1 MATAVV
7 IVLRTTDDILR
18 WAGRLVDPPLRT
30 AIGRL
35 PEPSRAVAELQL
47 GWHLGDAVS
56 AASLRSALT
65 LVCADAVGGDPHAAV
80 PGAVAVELMHHW
92 SAIRRDLVEER
103 PDGTAWSI
111 VGPEPASLGGEA
123 LLALAYDVIATGDPT
138 HARRSGPP
146 AATAWN
152 DAALDAG
159 PPPHRPGHG
168 TDTAQRSGR
177 AGEPSGRPRLAGPGA
192 PLPGGARR
200 GGSLPGDAGRG
211 AAGSGGSLPG
221 DARGGAAGPR
231 QRSGQAGP
239 DRAMLRILGDTVQEL
254 LHGQHASLALRD
266 NRSDSA
272 GEERTDLLRDCLAMV
287 EQRTG
292 ALFGCACAL
301 GAVAGGGDPAQVERL
316 RVFGVRLGLA
326 VQFTEDLLE
335 IWGGGGV
342 GADLRRR
349 RRSLPVAAAVAA
361 GADELTALFD
371 SRAQL
376 SEADVE
382 RAAKTIEQSGAL
394 DWCRRQADELLS
406 QALLTLDLAS
416 PSPAAIAELVAL
428 ARRATA
434 TPR

>member
-7 IVLRTTDDILR
+7 IVLRTTDDVLR

-47 GWHLGDAVS
+47 GWHLGDDVP

-65 LVCADAVGGDPHAAV
+65 LVCADAVGGDPHDAV

-92 SAIRRDLVEER
+92 SAIRRDLVEEHA
-103 PDGTAWSI
+103 DGTAWSV

-138 HARRSGPP
+138 HTHPTPRTGTGIETAGLSSAAAGDEDASASRDSRATPTALGAPTPDALGSSTPRAGRR
-146 AATAWN
+146 ATAD
-152 DAALDAG
+152 DAFGML
-159 PPPHRPGHG
+159 P
-168 TDTAQRSGR
+168 SR
-177 AGEPSGRPRLAGPGA
+177 AK
-192 PLPGGARR
+192 
-200 GGSLPGDAGRG
+200 
-211 AAGSGGSLPG
+211 
-221 DARGGAAGPR
+221 GGAAGLR

-254 LHGQHASLALRD
+254 LHGQHASLALR
-266 NRSDSA
+266 RGSTA

-316 RVFGVRLGLA
+316 RLFGVRLGLA
-326 VQFTEDLLE
+326 VQFTEDLIG
-335 IWGGGGV
+335 IWGEGGR
-342 GADLRRR
+342 ADLRRR

-361 GADELTALFD
+361 GADELTALFAGHG
-371 SRAQL
+371 RL
-376 SEADVE
+376 SDTDVE

-406 QALLTLDLAS
+406 QALLALDLAS
-416 PSPAAIAELVAL
+416 PSPAAVAELVAL